1 MKKSYTNNQIMR
13 MDRDERLAKRNLNYQ
28 KKQPENVVSSL
39 NQIADELNLI
49 LIEIRRMNDLLSYIS
64 PNIITKMVEEKKNE
78 QQKNG
83 VVKTTLKRI

>member
-78 QQKNG
+78 
-83 VVKTTLKRI
+83 